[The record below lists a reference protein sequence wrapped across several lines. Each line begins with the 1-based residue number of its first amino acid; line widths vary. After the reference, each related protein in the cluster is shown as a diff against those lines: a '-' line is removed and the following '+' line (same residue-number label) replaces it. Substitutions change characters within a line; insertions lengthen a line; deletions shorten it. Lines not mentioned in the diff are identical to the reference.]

1 MPSRKGRGKASGG
14 RPPQVDVGVGASYA
28 PVTLSYSMPGPDG
41 TEDVVKVKISGP
53 ESFEAWVKTR
63 HLYSKDK
70 TTRKR
75 ELELVT
81 YSDFINAYNNLE
93 KDQKYLWMEHPW
105 DGMAGRVGNMQCN
118 LQNQATALE
127 VKTTRA
133 LVTDEALKAKL
144 GTTLTPV
151 HDGRSVKFFAV
162 TRSGN
167 LRELIEVDG
176 MGMNR
181 EDKVLVVNEA
191 KMSPSDKDI
200 GETIA
205 KLSKLRCWLWDGKEK
220 PDDFATEPTNVK
232 EDLLGGIEWEVS
244 VVMSGDNFTEHMEE
258 ECNDNGIHVVRSNGA
273 GYAYSRPSSA
283 SSVATAPAGS
293 PAPSRPS
300 SSAYAS
306 GESSPGD
313 GGDGGDGPSE
323 ESSPGDGGDGGD
335 GNGD

>member
-1 MPSRKGRGKASGG
+1 MPRSRRGRGRGSGP

-63 HLYSKDK
+63 HLYLKDK
-70 TTRKR
+70 TTRRR

-93 KDQKYLWMEHPW
+93 KDQKSFVDGTPLW

-118 LQNQATALE
+118 LQNQATALK
-127 VKTTRA
+127 VRTTRA

-151 HDGRSVKFFAV
+151 HDGRSVKFFVV
-162 TRSGN
+162 TKSGN
-167 LRELIEVDG
+167 HRELIEVDG
-176 MGMNR
+176 MVMNS

-205 KLSKLRCWLWDGKEK
+205 KVWKLRCWLSDGKEE
-220 PDDFATEPTNVK
+220 PDDFATQPTNVK
-232 EDLLGGIEWEVS
+232 HNLLCGIEWKVS
-244 VVMSGDNFTEHMEE
+244 AVMSGDNFTEHMEE

-283 SSVATAPAGS
+283 SSVATALAGS
-293 PAPSRPS
+293 PASSRPS
-300 SSAYAS
+300 SAY
-306 GESSPGD
+306 
-313 GGDGGDGPSE
+313 PSDQ
-323 ESSPGDGGDGGD
+323 SSPGDGGDGGD
-335 GNGD
+335 GNDD